1 MKAQNNIKEIKVY
14 GKTVLIDYEKG
25 EIIFPDD
32 SLSQDDLENI
42 ACYLVEEGFLDSV
55 LNNRN

>member
-1 MKAQNNIKEIKVY
+1 MKEQKINEVKVY
-14 GKTVLIDYEKG
+14 GNTVLIDYEKG

-55 LNNRN
+55 LNNNS

>member
-1 MKAQNNIKEIKVY
+1 MKALKIKEIRVY
-14 GKTVLIDYEKG
+14 GNTVLIDYEKG

-55 LNNRN
+55 LNNHN